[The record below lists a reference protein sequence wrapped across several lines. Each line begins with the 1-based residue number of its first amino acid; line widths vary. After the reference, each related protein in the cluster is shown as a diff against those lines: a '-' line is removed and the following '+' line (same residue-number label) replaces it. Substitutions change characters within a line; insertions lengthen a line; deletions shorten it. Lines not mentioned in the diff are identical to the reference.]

1 MSPSPESIDVKMV
14 RVEGKL
20 DTLITQQSDYYTQLK
35 EVRSDLRELEL
46 QFKSMQSVLKLIGTL
61 IGILVPTILA
71 VAKFIWG

>member
-1 MSPSPESIDVKMV
+1 MSPSAESIDVKMV

-46 QFKSMQSVLKLIGTL
+46 QFKSMQSVLKLVGTL

-71 VAKFIWG
+71 VAKLIWG

>member
-1 MSPSPESIDVKMV
+1 MSSSPESIDVKMV

>member
-1 MSPSPESIDVKMV
+1 MV

-35 EVRSDLRELEL
+35 EVRTDLRELEL
-46 QFKSMQSVLKLIGTL
+46 QFKSMQSALKLIGTL

-71 VAKFIWG
+71 VAKLIWG

>member
-1 MSPSPESIDVKMV
+1 MSSSAESIDVKMV

>member
-1 MSPSPESIDVKMV
+1 VSPSPESIDVKMV

>member
-1 MSPSPESIDVKMV
+1 MSPSAESIDVKMV

-61 IGILVPTILA
+61 LGILVPTILA

>member
-1 MSPSPESIDVKMV
+1 MSPSAESIDVKMV

>member
-1 MSPSPESIDVKMV
+1 MSTVGESIDVKMV

-46 QFKSMQSVLKLIGTL
+46 QFKSMQSMLKLLGTL

-71 VAKFIWG
+71 VAKLIWG

>member
-1 MSPSPESIDVKMV
+1 VSTSAESIDVKMV

-35 EVRSDLRELEL
+35 EVRTDLRELEL
-46 QFKSMQSVLKLIGTL
+46 QFKSMQSVLKLVGTL

-71 VAKFIWG
+71 VAKLIWG

>member
-1 MSPSPESIDVKMV
+1 MV

>member
-1 MSPSPESIDVKMV
+1 MSPSAESIDVKMV

-35 EVRSDLRELEL
+35 EVRTDLRELEL

-71 VAKFIWG
+71 VAKIIWG